1 MKATLLAYTQ
11 LDESLTPDS
20 LLRHGAGTLQENVM
34 EFAGRV
40 CYRSDARMGHSSDFI
55 ALRVREGHEDIVEHV
70 RFVFRVDEQPLDPTV
85 LFLANQ
91 PTVEYTNLGEGSWIF
106 SMNARNIRD
115 FWINSQSQLGAQ
127 LVRLAYPVA
136 PAVYD
141 DLPLMTEEGGG
152 Y

>member
-11 LDESLTPDS
+11 LDQILPPDS

-40 CYRSDARMGHSSDFI
+40 CYRSDAKMGHSSDFI

-70 RFVFRVDEQPLDPTV
+70 RFVFRVEEQPLDPT
-85 LFLANQ
+85 LMLLANQ
-91 PTVEYTNLGEGSWIF
+91 PTVEYTDLGEDSWIF

-115 FWINSQSQLGAQ
+115 FWVRSQSQLSE
-127 LVRLAYPVA
+127 LFVRLANPIA
-136 PAVYD
+136 PSVYG
-141 DLPLMTEEGGG
+141 DLPLIAEEEGRN
-152 Y
+152 

>member
-70 RFVFRVDEQPLDPTV
+70 RFVFRVDEQPLDSTI
-85 LFLANQ
+85 LLLANQ
-91 PTVEYTNLGEGSWIF
+91 PTIEYTDLGEGSWIF

-115 FWINSQSQLGAQ
+115 FWVRSQSQLGTQ
-127 LVRLAYPVA
+127 FVRLAHPIA

-141 DLPLMTEEGGG
+141 DLQLIAEGRGG
-152 Y
+152 N

>member
-11 LDESLTPDS
+11 LDQTLTPDS
-20 LLRHGAGTLQENVM
+20 PLRHGAGTLQENVM

-70 RFVFRVDEQPLDPTV
+70 RFVFRVDEQSLDSTI
-85 LFLANQ
+85 LLLANQ
-91 PTVEYTNLGEGSWIF
+91 PTVEYTDLGEGSWIF

-115 FWINSQSQLGAQ
+115 FWVRSQSQLGTQ
-127 LVRLAYPVA
+127 FVRLAHSIA
-136 PAVYD
+136 PTVYD
-141 DLPLMTEEGGG
+141 DLQLIAVRKGR
-152 Y
+152 